1 MELIIQGGAVGIAA
15 GLIVLL
21 GKVWDRHSRV
31 TERVTEAVEKN
42 ATAMTGLMRSI
53 DELTEAQRER
63 REETMEHLRRRVN
76 GLGG

>member
-21 GKVWDRHSRV
+21 GKVWERHSKV

-42 ATAMTGLMRSI
+42 AIAMTGLMRSI
-53 DELTEAQRER
+53 DELAVAQRER
-63 REETMEHLRRRVN
+63 RTETMEHIRRQVN
-76 GLGG
+76 NLGK